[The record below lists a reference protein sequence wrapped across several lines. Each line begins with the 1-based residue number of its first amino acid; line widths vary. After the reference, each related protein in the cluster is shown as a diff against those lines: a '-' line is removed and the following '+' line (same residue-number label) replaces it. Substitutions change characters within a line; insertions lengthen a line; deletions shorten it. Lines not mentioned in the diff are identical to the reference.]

1 MRPTGEQGQTIGG
14 IAAQVPRA
22 LESNRP
28 QKQEGEHQTLADRWT
43 ACQRKTVR
51 IWSRWQCLFQLREEA
66 GLGGGCQEEQAPSLF
81 MVSPGNRQA
90 RFCLLF
96 SQWRN
101 ATHAVSSTNT
111 VELTDTHR
119 EIESFGDEA
128 LEFRTGN
135 RRVALAIVQK
145 PGEHLSTHFD
155 RVAVAPL

>member
-1 MRPTGEQGQTIGG
+1 MSRAIGVRPTGGQGQTIGG

-81 MVSPGNRQA
+81 TVSPGNRQA
-90 RFCLLF
+90 RSCLLF
-96 SQWRN
+96 PQRRN
-101 ATHAVSSTNT
+101 APHAVSRPNM
-111 VELTDTHR
+111 VD
-119 EIESFGDEA
+119 
-128 LEFRTGN
+128 
-135 RRVALAIVQK
+135 
-145 PGEHLSTHFD
+145 
-155 RVAVAPL
+155 